1 MSGDSWRGVAGAL
14 LVTMFVSVPSWAQDR
29 VQVPP
34 STTSSTGDATQVR
47 APQSGTTEA
56 PQEVRTLPNLS
67 EQEGWPEPTAD
78 NAKYSSFLSDLLEG
92 QRIAGVNAL
101 RWDFLGWYGGDTRRL
116 WFRSEG
122 AVYPSG
128 DPGGEADVQV
138 LYGTLIS
145 PFFDLQVG
153 GRVEQHY
160 ERGTSPVRVF
170 AVVGLQG
177 LSPGRFEV
185 EPALFLS
192 NKGKVSGRFTAS
204 LDLYQA
210 QRLVLQ
216 PRFETEVAVQRD
228 DEFGVGAVSTTQRW
242 ACACAT
248 KSGASMHPTSGCP
261 TDRASA
267 RRANGCG
274 GKAATRTRCSSSS
287 VSGRGFER
295 MGGSVNSSSAGG
307 DCDENAVIGVDARRA
322 DRSGSLLTSRCGGSQ
337 RR

>member
-1 MSGDSWRGVAGAL
+1 MTRNSLRRVAGAL
-14 LVTMFVSVPSWAQDR
+14 LLAMSLSGSSWAQDLAQ
-29 VQVPP
+29 VQP
-34 STTSSTGDATQVR
+34 STTSASGETTR
-47 APQSGTTEA
+47 AGTPQSGSTEA
-56 PQEVRTLPNLS
+56 PQEVKTLPNLS

-78 NAKYSSFLSDLLEG
+78 NAHYTSFLSDLLEG

-122 AVYPSG
+122 SVYPSG

-138 LYGTLIS
+138 LYGTLLS
-145 PFFDLQVG
+145 PFFDFQFG

-177 LSPGRFEV
+177 LSPGRFEI

-204 LDLYQA
+204 LDWYQT

-216 PRFETEVAVQRD
+216 PRFETEIAAQQD
-228 DEFGVGAVSTTQRW
+228 EEFGVERGISDAEVGLRLRYEIRREYAPYIGVSYRQ
-242 ACACAT
+242 
-248 KSGASMHPTSGCP
+248 SFG
-261 TDRASA
+261 
-267 RRANGCG
+267 
-274 GKAATRTRCSSSS
+274 ATR
-287 VSGRGFER
+287 ER
-295 MGGSVNSSSAGG
+295 VRREGGNPNEVQF
-307 DCDENAVIGVDARRA
+307 VFGVR
-322 DRSGSLLTSRCGGSQ
+322 TWF
-337 RR
+337 

>member
-1 MSGDSWRGVAGAL
+1 MIGNRIRIIVTVLVATVGSAP
-14 LVTMFVSVPSWAQDR
+14 TWAQNTAEA
-29 VQVPP
+29 VQQPAA
-34 STTSSTGDATQVR
+34 STGDGPKAPSASQPGSPDATQ
-47 APQSGTTEA
+47 
-56 PQEVRTLPNLS
+56 EVKTLPNLS
-67 EQEGWPEPTAD
+67 EPGWPEPVGD
-78 NAKYSSFLSDLLEG
+78 NARYTSFLWDLLEG

-145 PFFDLQVG
+145 PFFDLQFG

-177 LSPGRFEV
+177 LSPGRVEI

-192 NKGKVSGRFTAS
+192 HKGKVSGRFTAS
-204 LDLYQA
+204 VDLYQT

-216 PRFETEVAVQRD
+216 PRFETEIAAQQD
-228 DEFGVGAVSTTQRW
+228 EEFGVERGISDAEVGLRLRYEIRREYAPYVGVSYRQ
-242 ACACAT
+242 
-248 KSGASMHPTSGCP
+248 SFG
-261 TDRASA
+261 
-267 RRANGCG
+267 
-274 GKAATRTRCSSSS
+274 ATR
-287 VSGRGFER
+287 ER
-295 MGGSVNSSSAGG
+295 VRREGGNPNEVQF
-307 DCDENAVIGVDARRA
+307 VFGVR
-322 DRSGSLLTSRCGGSQ
+322 TWF
-337 RR
+337 

>member
-1 MSGDSWRGVAGAL
+1 MTASVFPRVAGAL
-14 LVTMFVSVPSWAQDR
+14 LLAMLVPVPSWAQDR
-29 VQVPP
+29 GQVQP
-34 STTSSTGDATQVR
+34 STTSSTGEATQAG
-47 APQSGTTEA
+47 APQSGSTEA
-56 PQEVRTLPNLS
+56 PQEVKTLPNLS
-67 EQEGWPEPTAD
+67 EQAGWPEPTAD
-78 NAKYSSFLSDLLEG
+78 NAKYTSFLSDLLEG
-92 QRIAGVNAL
+92 QRIGSVNAL

-185 EPALFLS
+185 EPVLFFS

-204 LDLYQA
+204 LDFYQT

-216 PRFETEVAVQRD
+216 PRFETEIAAQQD
-228 DEFGVGAVSTTQRW
+228 EEFGVERGVSDAEVGLRL
-242 ACACAT
+242 
-248 KSGASMHPTSGCP
+248 
-261 TDRASA
+261 RYEI
-267 RRANGCG
+267 RREYAPYIGVSYRQSFG
-274 GKAATRTRCSSSS
+274 ATR
-287 VSGRGFER
+287 ER
-295 MGGSVNSSSAGG
+295 VRREGGNPNEVQF
-307 DCDENAVIGVDARRA
+307 VFGVR
-322 DRSGSLLTSRCGGSQ
+322 TWF
-337 RR
+337 